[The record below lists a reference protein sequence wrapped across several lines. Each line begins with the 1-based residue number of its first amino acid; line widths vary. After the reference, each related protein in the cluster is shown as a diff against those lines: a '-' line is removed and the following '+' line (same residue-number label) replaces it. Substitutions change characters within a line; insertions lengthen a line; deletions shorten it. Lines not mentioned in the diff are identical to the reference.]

1 MDAIEMLMQEHRTI
15 EQVLEALVG
24 FADGAIRSGKS
35 DQQEL
40 GRFVTFLRE
49 FADARHHAKE
59 EDILFRAMVEA
70 GFPSQGGPIAV
81 MLHEH
86 GLGRAH
92 VAALAA
98 LAGQAS
104 AWSAADLAR
113 LGEASRGYAALLGA
127 HIQKEDGVLY
137 PLAERHLPEAAMAQ
151 VSEACRLLEAARTAA
166 GGPDLLALAEA
177 LEAAHGR
184 PHRPD
189 AAPLA
194 ADS

>member
-1 MDAIEMLMQEHRTI
+1 MDAIETLMQEHRTI

-24 FADGAIRSGKS
+24 FAEEMARTGRT

-59 EDILFRAMVEA
+59 EEVLFRAMVQA

-81 MLHEH
+81 MLQEH

-92 VAALAA
+92 VAALAG

-104 AWSAADLAR
+104 PWSAADLAR
-113 LGEASRGYAALLGA
+113 LGEASRGYAYLLRA

-137 PLAERHLPEAAMAQ
+137 PMAERRLPEAAMAQ
-151 VSEACRLLEAARTAA
+151 VDEACGRLDRASAAA
-166 GGPDLLALAEA
+166 GGPGLLALAEA
-177 LEAAHGR
+177 LCAAHC
-184 PHRPD
+184 
-189 AAPLA
+189 APRHPGARLA
-194 ADS
+194 AAR